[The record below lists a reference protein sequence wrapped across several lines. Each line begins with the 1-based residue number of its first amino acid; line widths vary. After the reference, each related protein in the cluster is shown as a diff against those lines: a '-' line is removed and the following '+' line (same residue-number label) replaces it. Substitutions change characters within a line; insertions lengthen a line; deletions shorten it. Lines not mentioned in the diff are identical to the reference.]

1 MKVNHVWYPVNLK
14 LLLGI
19 FLAACFLA
27 TAAHADSLLAGT
39 FELKNEVHWGKAVL
53 GPGVY
58 SLTLDQF
65 PQAIPVIIVRD
76 AHTGKTVAR
85 LLSRLGGNR
94 YDGDSK
100 LLITIR
106 GKQRAVSSVQ
116 LAGFGEVFQ
125 VEHPFAAS
133 GGAAEGARNAEA
145 ISVEVAKK

>member
-1 MKVNHVWYPVNLK
+1 MKLNHVRYSANLK
-14 LLLGI
+14 LFLGI
-19 FLAACFLA
+19 LLAACFVA
-27 TAAHADSLLAGT
+27 TAAHADSLFTGT

-58 SLTLDQF
+58 SLTLDRF
-65 PQAIPVIIVRD
+65 PRTIPIIIVRD

-85 LLSRLGGNR
+85 LLSRLGDKTDN
-94 YDGDSK
+94 GDSK
-100 LLITIR
+100 LLVTIR

-125 VEHPFAAS
+125 MEHPFAES
-133 GGAAEGARNAEA
+133 GGAAEEARNAGA